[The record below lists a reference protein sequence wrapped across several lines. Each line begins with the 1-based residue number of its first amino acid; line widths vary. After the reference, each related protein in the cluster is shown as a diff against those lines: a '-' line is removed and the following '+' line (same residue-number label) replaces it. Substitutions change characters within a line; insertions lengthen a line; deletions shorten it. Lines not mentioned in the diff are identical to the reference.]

1 MRDENKRA
9 YIELFMQLTTSI
21 YFNGPRREKIYN
33 RYKVN

>member
-1 MRDENKRA
+1 MRCENKRA

-33 RYKVN
+33 RA